1 MEPLLLVA
9 LHPAY
14 TKEKQKKHFSA
25 KRASRHARLFGSA
38 RRSEIRRRRSAAEID
53 RQRNLRLHR
62 VAVSPA
68 PLEPSAQPK
77 GLLRASRE
85 ACAWGD
91 RGLDIHALRRRDH
104 WSMLP
109 RDA

>member
-1 MEPLLLVA
+1 ME
-9 LHPAY
+9 
-14 TKEKQKKHFSA
+14 
-25 KRASRHARLFGSA
+25 SRLDGLRLRCFTA
-38 RRSEIRRRRSAAEID
+38 DITF
-53 RQRNLRLHR
+53 LRLHR

-68 PLEPSAQPK
+68 PLS
-77 GLLRASRE
+77 E
-85 ACAWGD
+85 ACAWGG